1 MEIGAASI
9 CETPASCARPG
20 LGPARLRAPRRNK
33 ARGRESRG
41 RLAAV
46 RASGGCESEWRALAV
61 GRSHVRQFPRSA
73 DDLRRSVLRG
83 SVRLCAGSRRSSRL
97 RSARRPA
104 RGLRSRTRD
113 VVGRAARPLELEKGS
128 VTYAS
133 ADASSFCST
142 QQARMKKAAGPSP
155 LILKWTPQAIAD
167 FDEIVSSLPQ
177 FSAKKAPALG
187 AAFLDATEPLRAF
200 PRMGRLAQG
209 YDAEAI
215 AGEEVRDLLVDDY
228 RLGYRFRARTLRI
241 LYIAHLR
248 RGFPRLKRRA
258 RKSHS
263 TQRGSSRTRSA
274 ASLSGAIRLLDSTQF
289 QISERTA
296 SI

>member
-1 MEIGAASI
+1 
-9 CETPASCARPG
+9 
-20 LGPARLRAPRRNK
+20 
-33 ARGRESRG
+33 
-41 RLAAV
+41 
-46 RASGGCESEWRALAV
+46 
-61 GRSHVRQFPRSA
+61 
-73 DDLRRSVLRG
+73 
-83 SVRLCAGSRRSSRL
+83 
-97 RSARRPA
+97 
-104 RGLRSRTRD
+104 
-113 VVGRAARPLELEKGS
+113 
-128 VTYAS
+128 
-133 ADASSFCST
+133 
-142 QQARMKKAAGPSP
+142 MKKAAGPSP

-200 PRMGRLAQG
+200 PRLGRLAQG